1 MIGTAERSQ
10 SGLDRLLL
18 FVVAVVA
25 LVFLVPHV
33 LGFVGVD
40 VRGPSG
46 GVAPPGDHDVTILA
60 ARGEAIDGQ
69 PSSIGAVRLTVV
81 PNHGRAPVNLRD
93 VTALWVGDD
102 VYHLAPD
109 GTDAGGVDGTFAV
122 SSADGGGTVLTDPSD
137 RGVLRFDLGTDDV
150 DGATEVGRRL
160 ETGETATV
168 TLVTQRGEHL
178 TRELTVPGEIP
189 PGQDEVWL

>member
-1 MIGTAERSQ
+1 MTGTADRSQ
-10 SGLDRLLL
+10 TGLDRLLL

-46 GVAPPGDHDVTILA
+46 GVAPPSDHDVTVLA

-69 PSSIGAVRLTVV
+69 RSSIGTVRLTVV
-81 PNHGRAPVNLRD
+81 PNHGRTPVNLRD

-109 GTDAGGVDGTFAV
+109 GTDTGGVDGTVAV
-122 SSADGGGTVLTDPSD
+122 SSTDGGTVLADPSD
-137 RGVLRFDLGTDDV
+137 RGVLRFDLGSDDV

-160 ETGETATV
+160 ETSETATV
-168 TLVTQRGEHL
+168 TLVTERGEHL

-189 PGQDEVWL
+189 PGQDEVPL